1 MKYIKI
7 LICVLLIS
15 LGLVFQGEEYES
27 YINSLQD
34 TVYPGLYLQYDEV
47 EINDSE
53 SIINDIVK
61 KSKKHNVALFSEC
74 GESESKTCKNYTFY
88 ISDDSAKEK
97 LYKDNYV
104 REGTFGSFL
113 SGDFSVSYKN
123 FDELTEIKKIY
134 SISVVGTEK
143 NIENFVNA
151 VTEKYDFFS
160 YDLDSAEIS
169 NQESEVY
176 FIWVIIGIIILSL
189 TIFEIV
195 SKKKEFSVR
204 WCFGENRGKTIANN
218 ILSDIAVF
226 IGLYMVLGI
235 LISFVTPCKFMYKK
249 SLIIL
254 GVICIVNSVFW
265 IALFFSDIKN
275 SIKGKEINKSSLAF
289 GVLTKIF
296 VMSVGMI
303 FLSDFMVSSSTYA
316 SLSDQNDFFEENKE
330 YSYVSI
336 SFNETDSRGFNT
348 RQKELNFYRNVF
360 NKADARIQ
368 LKLDGG
374 IELGNKSVLY
384 FNKNAEKYLLEN
396 MKMKDFTSKDGTLY
410 TFIPERYKTAFTDTQ
425 ISDFNRTMTWL
436 IDSSDGLTYNY
447 ETAYYPENVKLIAMS
462 NGERK
467 ATVGIY
473 KDPIVVLNS
482 TDESQIKN
490 EITGDVNITIANSY
504 IMYNLS
510 KIDLGEELSALGFDP
525 SVDSVLK
532 TNILDDY
539 NYRYSSI
546 SHDFTVELIESC
558 VAVLLIVMMQ
568 YIFIK
573 SEMTYKAKEFAIK
586 SSLGYTK
593 AEKYWFVVLIDIVT
607 LLISLVVG
615 IAFGTA
621 IHTEYKYI
629 LAAFALITAIDFI
642 SIAFFINKVEKAKVV
657 RLIKGAAL

>member
-34 TVYPGLYLQYDEV
+34 TTYPGLYLQYEEV

-53 SIINDIVK
+53 SVINDLIK
-61 KSKKHNVALFSEC
+61 RSEKYNVALFSEC
-74 GESESKTCKNYTFY
+74 AESESKTCRNHTFY
-88 ISDDSAKEK
+88 ISNDSTKEK
-97 LYKDNYV
+97 LYKDSYI

-123 FDELTEIKKIY
+123 FDALTEIKKIY
-134 SISVVGTEK
+134 SISVIGTEK
-143 NIENFVNA
+143 NIEKFISA

-160 YDLDSAEIS
+160 YNLDSVKIS

-204 WCFGENRGKTIANN
+204 WCFGENRGKTIVIN
-218 ILSDIAVF
+218 ILSDIAVLLG
-226 IGLYMVLGI
+226 IYIVLGK
-235 LISFVTPCKFMYKK
+235 LISFVTPCKFMYTK
-249 SLIIL
+249 SLMIL

-289 GVLTKIF
+289 GVLTKVF
-296 VMSVGMI
+296 VMSMSMI
-303 FLSDFMVSSSTYA
+303 LLSDFMVSLITYI
-316 SLSDQNDFFEENKE
+316 SLSDQKDFFEKNKD
-330 YSYVSI
+330 YSYVSV
-336 SFNETDSRGFNT
+336 SFNETDTRGFNT

-360 NKADARIQ
+360 NKSDARIQ
-368 LKLDGG
+368 LKIDIDL
-374 IELGNKSVLY
+374 ELGNKSVLY
-384 FNKNAEKYLLEN
+384 FNRNTDKYLLEN
-396 MKMKDFTSKDGTLY
+396 MKMDDFVLKDGTLY
-410 TFIPERYKTAFTDTQ
+410 TFIPERYKMALTDVQ
-425 ISDFNRTMTWL
+425 ISDFNKTMTWL

-447 ETAYYPENVKLIAMS
+447 ETVYYPENVKLIAMS

-467 ATVGIY
+467 STVGSY
-473 KDPIVVLNS
+473 KDPIVVLNT
-482 TDESQIKN
+482 TDESKIKN
-490 EITGDVNITIANSY
+490 EITGDVNITVANSY

-510 KIDLGEELSALGFDP
+510 KINLDKELSALGFDP
-525 SVDSVLK
+525 SIDSVLK

-546 SHDFTVELIESC
+546 SHDFIVELIESC
-558 VAVLLIVMMQ
+558 VAVLLIVIMQ
-568 YIFIK
+568 YVFIK
-573 SEMTYKAKEFAIK
+573 SEMSYKAKEFAIK

-593 AEKYWFVVLIDIVT
+593 AEKYWFVVLTDIVT
-607 LLISLVVG
+607 LLISLAVG
-615 IAFGTA
+615 IAFGIA
-621 IHTEYKYI
+621 IHTQYKYI
-629 LAAFALITAIDFI
+629 LATFALITAIDFI
-642 SIAFFINKVEKAKVV
+642 SIVFFINKVEKAKVV